1 MSKKLPKID
10 EYRRL
15 ALEATA
21 HAQASGLDRVREI
34 HEQAAARWSALALRE
49 EGIGQDARPPLILIP
64 MEPEQR
70 LVR

>member
-34 HEQAAARWSALALRE
+34 HEQAAARWAALAVRE
-49 EGIGQDARPPLILIP
+49 EGLGQDARALVLRP
-64 MEPEQR
+64 MEPEHR